1 MIAFLDSLAPLERT
15 LDYHA
20 ERQAVLGSNV
30 ANLNTPGFVANDL
43 VREDAEAPSPLAM
56 SASNGAHLS
65 APGSSESSGVL
76 VQDEST
82 PAGRDGNNVSLERE
96 MAKIMASSL
105 RYDAAAEIVSRRMAM
120 LRYAATD
127 GQG

>member
-1 MIAFLDSLAPLERT
+1 MIPLFASLAPLERT

-30 ANLNTPGFVANDL
+30 ANLNTPGFVAKDL
-43 VREDAEAPSPLAM
+43 VDEGEAPRGLALD
-56 SASNGAHLS
+56 SSNAAHLRG
-65 APGSSESSGVL
+65 AASGPDSGTL
-76 VQDEST
+76 VEDNST
-82 PAGRDGNNVSLERE
+82 PKGRDGNNVSLERE

-105 RYDAAAEIVSRRMAM
+105 RYDAAAEIVSRRLAM
-120 LRYAATD
+120 LRYAAAD

>member
-1 MIAFLDSLAPLERT
+1 MIPLFDSLAPLERT

-30 ANLNTPGFVANDL
+30 ANLNTPGFVAKDL
-43 VREDAEAPSPLAM
+43 VMDETT
-56 SASNGAHLS
+56 SNGTLALAESDSAHLQGIER
-65 APGSSESSGVL
+65 AAASGTMVS
-76 VQDEST
+76 DEST

-105 RYDAAAEIVSRRMAM
+105 RYDAAAEIVSRRLAM
-120 LRYAATD
+120 IRYAATD

>member
-1 MIAFLDSLAPLERT
+1 MIPLFASLAPLERT

-20 ERQAVLGSNV
+20 ERQAVLGGNV
-30 ANLNTPGFVANDL
+30 ANLNTPGFVAKDL
-43 VREDAEAPSPLAM
+43 LDEGEATSALALDSRNAAHVRGATTGPESGTLVED
-56 SASNGAHLS
+56 H
-65 APGSSESSGVL
+65 
-76 VQDEST
+76 ST

-105 RYDAAAEIVSRRMAM
+105 RYDAAAEIVSRRLAM
-120 LRYAATD
+120 LRYAASD